1 MHESIELQMSLL
13 LAVALAGHLISS
25 LVRQPAVVGQILA
38 GLIVGPSVFGWITYT
53 TFVANIA
60 HLGAIVLLF
69 VVGLEF
75 RARELA
81 AVRPFLIAVAGVVVP
96 WLAGLSAG
104 PLVRLRDQQRYAD
117 RCRPE
122 CHQHCDYCRYTA
134 RTGPATVA
142 RSQADYR
149 RSGD

>member
-13 LAVALAGHLISS
+13 LAVALAGHLLSG

-38 GLIVGPSVFGWITYT
+38 GLIVGPSVLGWITYT

-81 AVRPFLIAVAGVVVP
+81 AVRPFIIAIAG
-96 WLAGLSAG
+96 
-104 PLVRLRDQQRYAD
+104 
-117 RCRPE
+117 
-122 CHQHCDYCRYTA
+122 
-134 RTGPATVA
+134 
-142 RSQADYR
+142 
-149 RSGD
+149 